1 MNAAHDPTDD
11 LIRPSSS
18 FNQRPFAAPRR
29 ALARLASLPRL
40 SALAAVL
47 AIAGVGSLVGCGGR
61 EQRAGERSQR
71 SVAATTVVAADIAR
85 SVLGSSASVESV
97 MPPGVDPH
105 EFEPRPN
112 DARLLLDAPLVV
124 RSGGSI
130 DAWSERF
137 LAERAGGRVV
147 DLARAVRAVA
157 DDPHWWHDP
166 ERGARAAFVVAR
178 AGAAAGLA
186 DRQLLRRR
194 AVAYARRL
202 RRLEQAIRSCLA
214 VVPRKRRLLVTGH
227 RSLSYFARRFGLL
240 EVGSVIPSLSTE
252 AEPSPRGL
260 ARLAAE
266 MRRRGIGVVFPEHGV
281 SPRIERALARQAGA
295 RLGQPLWT
303 DALAP
308 RGPASTYLGMLA
320 SNADAI
326 VRGLSDG
333 RRGCPQALRLAVR
346 HSRDRSRA
354 A

>member
-1 MNAAHDPTDD
+1 MNAAHDPAEK
-11 LIRPSSS
+11 
-18 FNQRPFAAPRR
+18 FFFHRR
-29 ALARLASLPRL
+29 AFARL
-40 SALAAVL
+40 SAWPRLPALAVVVV
-47 AIAGVGSLVGCGGR
+47 IALVGCGGG
-61 EQRAGERSQR
+61 EKQAAERSGR
-71 SVAATTVVAADIAR
+71 TVAATTVVAADIAR
-85 SVLGSSASVESV
+85 AVLGPAIAVESV
-97 MPPGVDPH
+97 MPAGVDPH

-112 DARLLLDAPLVV
+112 DARLLLDSPLVV

-137 LAERAGGRVV
+137 LAERSAGRVV

-186 DRQLLRRR
+186 DRQVLRRR
-194 AVAYARRL
+194 AVAYERRV

-214 VVPRKRRLLVTGH
+214 VVPRNRRLLVTGH

-252 AEPSPRGL
+252 AEPSPRDL
-260 ARLAAE
+260 ARLAAQ
-266 MRRRGIGVVFPEHGV
+266 MRRRGIDVVFPERGV

-303 DALAP
+303 DSLAP
-308 RGPASTYLGMLA
+308 RGPAASYLGMLA

-326 VRGLSDG
+326 VRGLSGG
-333 RRGCPQALRLAVR
+333 RRGCPQALRLAAQ
-346 HSRDRSRA
+346 HSPGRSPA